1 MFINNVAQCTRDRM
15 SSSMAMDLMALLVA
29 SVLIAARLG
38 YVGKGTRLGSVLCAQ
53 HQNNVDGDV

>member
-1 MFINNVAQCTRDRM
+1 
-15 SSSMAMDLMALLVA
+15 MAMDLMALLVA